1 MKKLLAAIFFVLFAA
16 AAAAAQTQTPPADN
30 ENVDYSAVNKQL
42 DKMTAELNSGKI
54 GPGATGGMLDKI
66 NDLQDKL
73 NQNLPLLNND
83 LGSVQKKI
91 AALGEVPD
99 DGNEPAE
106 IAKQRKE
113 LNKQAD
119 AYKTSIAQAKLAKTK
134 IDDLNGLILKVRNQ
148 DLFTRIFAKQSS
160 IFHPQEFWTSLVSF
174 AKFTFELIK
183 SPLDWY
189 RQLPAAD
196 MATADDNIVYALFYI
211 IAATFAAAY
220 LRHFIKTRLGY
231 REAIANPDYTQKVR
245 AALWMFWPAG

>member
-134 IDDLNGLILKVRNQ
+134 IDDLNGLILKVRNKICSRAF
-148 DLFTRIFAKQSS
+148 LPSKAPFS
-160 IFHPQEFWTSLVSF
+160 ILRSF
-174 AKFTFELIK
+174 GPHWSA
-183 SPLDWY
+183 
-189 RQLPAAD
+189 LP
-196 MATADDNIVYALFYI
+196 NLPS
-211 IAATFAAAY
+211 
-220 LRHFIKTRLGY
+220 
-231 REAIANPDYTQKVR
+231 N
-245 AALWMFWPAG
+245 

>member
-106 IAKQRKE
+106 IAQQRKA
-113 LNKQAD
+113 LNKKTD
-119 AYKTSIAQAKLAKTK
+119 ANKTSTAQAKMKKTK
-134 IDDLNGLILKVRNQ
+134 L
-148 DLFTRIFAKQSS
+148 
-160 IFHPQEFWTSLVSF
+160 
-174 AKFTFELIK
+174 
-183 SPLDWY
+183 
-189 RQLPAAD
+189 
-196 MATADDNIVYALFYI
+196 AT
-211 IAATFAAAY
+211 
-220 LRHFIKTRLGY
+220 
-231 REAIANPDYTQKVR
+231 
-245 AALWMFWPAG
+245 

>member
-183 SPLDWY
+183 SPLGTASCLPPTW
-189 RQLPAAD
+189 QLLTTTLSTRCFTLSPQPLPPHTCAILSKPGSV
-196 MATADDNIVYALFYI
+196 TARRLP
-211 IAATFAAAY
+211 
-220 LRHFIKTRLGY
+220 TRTIRRKCEPRCGC
-231 REAIANPDYTQKVR
+231 
-245 AALWMFWPAG
+245 FWPAG

>member
-1 MKKLLAAIFFVLFAA
+1 M
-16 AAAAAQTQTPPADN
+16 QTPSADN
-30 ENVDYSAVNKQL
+30 ENVDYGAVNKQL

-54 GPGATGGMLDKI
+54 GPGATGDMLDKI

-119 AYKTSIAQAKLAKTK
+119 AYKTSIAQAKLDKNQNRRFKRADIESPQPRFVHAHFCQAKLHFPSTGVLDLTGQLCQIYLRTDK
-134 IDDLNGLILKVRNQ
+134 IAAR
-148 DLFTRIFAKQSS
+148 
-160 IFHPQEFWTSLVSF
+160 LV
-174 AKFTFELIK
+174 
-183 SPLDWY
+183 P
-189 RQLPAAD
+189 PAACR
-196 MATADDNIVYALFYI
+196 
-211 IAATFAAAY
+211 
-220 LRHFIKTRLGY
+220 RHGNR
-231 REAIANPDYTQKVR
+231 
-245 AALWMFWPAG
+245 

>member
-1 MKKLLAAIFFVLFAA
+1 MTSAAFRKKS
-16 AAAAAQTQTPPADN
+16 P
-30 ENVDYSAVNKQL
+30 
-42 DKMTAELNSGKI
+42 
-54 GPGATGGMLDKI
+54 
-66 NDLQDKL
+66 
-73 NQNLPLLNND
+73 
-83 LGSVQKKI
+83 
-91 AALGEVPD
+91 ALGEVPD

-220 LRHFIKTRLGY
+220 LRHFIKIRLGY
-231 REAIANPDYTQKVR
+231 RLGLAQEASSNV
-245 AALWMFWPAG
+245 